1 MSVVVFSFSIE
12 NKSNRESDERE
23 SSSDKTLSIS
33 RAGNTD
39 DKGCG
44 EEQHFEETK
53 LAKKVK
59 ISYKANV
66 KSYPIDEMKC
76 STTKN
81 GLDRLREVYNIPDD
95 VDLRIPDPKYTHSRP
110 PRGCVTLYLKCLKLG
125 VRLSL

>member
-1 MSVVVFSFSIE
+1 MSLEVFSLSIE
-12 NKSNRESDERE
+12 NKSNRGSDERE

-39 DKGCG
+39 DKGSS
-44 EEQHFEETK
+44 EEEHFEETK

-59 ISYKANV
+59 ISHRANTE
-66 KSYPIDEMKC
+66 SYPIDEMKC

-81 GLDRLREVYNIPDD
+81 GLDRLREVYNIPGDI
-95 VDLRIPDPKYTHSRP
+95 DLRILDPKYTHSRP
-110 PRGCVTLYLKCLKLG
+110 PRGCVTLYLECLKLG